1 MQEKKQ
7 PIFMEGIGWRHE
19 KEASMLRRMEDH
31 DYRGRSIYM
40 LTLVTEGRERSLGT
54 LRWPSGQPEKAYIE
68 PSTLGRLVERCWN
81 SKADYYPG
89 VKPLALQLM
98 PDHLHGLLFIT
109 KEQEAHLG
117 HIVKGFKI
125 GCTHALRDLEASAPA
140 AGAPELSATELSAPN
155 YNSANGTA
163 NRTANR
169 TANGTANRTAN
180 GTAKRGANGTAG
192 GAAANQTEGK
202 KLRSVFAS
210 GYQDSVLTGKGQ
222 LERMFAYM
230 ADNPQRLA
238 MKRLNPERFRIQ
250 SLLIAGRNCKLV
262 GNSELLTYPDKRA
275 VIVHRRY
282 TDEENARLREEWL
295 ACGERGGVLVSAA
308 IAPKEKEVLRE
319 AMNRGYKIILL
330 RENGFPELYKPSG
343 EAFYACAEGILLQ
356 ISPWNYHTEKRTITR
371 EQCLLLNALAEKI
384 AEGH

>member
-1 MQEKKQ
+1 MQVKKQ

-54 LRWPSGQPEKAYIE
+54 LRWTSGQPEKAYIE

-81 SKADYYPG
+81 SIADYYPG

-140 AGAPELSATELSAPN
+140 AGAPGLSATGLSAPELSAAELSAPN

-163 NRTANR
+163 N
-169 TANGTANRTAN
+169 GTANRA
-180 GTAKRGANGTAG
+180 ANGTAG

-222 LERMFAYM
+222 LERMFAYI

-250 SLLIAGRNCKLV
+250 SLLIAGRYCQLV
-262 GNSELLTYPDKRA
+262 GNSELLTNPDKRA

>member
-1 MQEKKQ
+1 MQEKKRSVY
-7 PIFMEGIGWRHE
+7 MEGVGWRHE

-81 SKADYYPG
+81 SIADYYPG

-125 GCTHALRDLEASAPA
+125 GCTHALRNLEASAPA
-140 AGAPELSATELSAPN
+140 AGATELSAPN
-155 YNSANGTA
+155 YNSAN
-163 NRTANR
+163 RTAH
-169 TANGTANRTAN
+169 GTP
-180 GTAKRGANGTAG
+180 KRAANGTAG
-192 GAAANQTEGK
+192 GTAANQTEGK

-222 LERMFAYM
+222 LERMFAYI

-250 SLLIAGRNCKLV
+250 SLLIAGRNCQLV
-262 GNSELLTYPDKRA
+262 GNSELLTNPDKRA

-308 IAPKEKEVLRE
+308 IAPKEKGVLRE

-384 AEGH
+384 AAGH